1 MIPRTS
7 LYLYLSRFDKSQKM
21 RLFLLCYGIFL
32 HLSVSGILPNWGYF
46 ICDAFY
52 LLAYFSLFRLNAFK
66 YQKLLMM
73 TDYLYVL
80 LICWG
85 KPLNSL
91 CVFFMMLGVLLIPL
105 NKKYFKKSIKP
116 SLACYIL
123 TCILLIWGTYRTCVF
138 SYIDF
143 MAYVLI
149 CPLCYEIYEI
159 DWNRNERTAFF
170 SDIIDAY
177 YRKQIKPH
185 EIYKNIISAFNQ
197 NFGDN
202 LIKDI
207 VCLIS
212 FDEFKTFY
220 LVNSSHFIY
229 DFKINI
235 SDNAQKIGNIEFYIN
250 VDFFHDNDLEK
261 NNLLFPIKIETKNPS
276 EEGRY
281 AFLVVL
287 SNEESH
293 GKIFKDVGDMQNVFY
308 KLSRVLSNERSIQKH
323 KIKSSE
329 LLNDK
334 IKFVENAQETMHFIR
349 NRLTPIQNL
358 IGLIKKKSKYS
369 SVPEESYNQL
379 INNSCESSDREI
391 KELIRKAKYF
401 LDDNNNPFKFNVDEQ
416 YNIQAIISI
425 VRGHWNAIM
434 QESPL
439 EIDSSTLKN
448 VAECNILTNR
458 DAFDILLSDIV
469 GNIKKYNNGY
479 AKCIISSENSYLLV
493 TFLNSFSDKT
503 KILSVINDI
512 NSSDRDEIM
521 KRRTFGLNSIKRVS
535 ENLNIHLEAS
545 LVSKKDNKTDPVL
558 ELYMLNIKMNINN
571 E

>member
-7 LYLYLSRFDKSQKM
+7 LYLYISRFDKSQRM

-32 HLSVSGILPNWGYF
+32 HFSVSGIMPNWGYS
-46 ICDAFY
+46 ICDTFY
-52 LLAYFSLFRLNAFK
+52 LLAYFFLFRLNAFK
-66 YQKLLMM
+66 YQKLLMGA
-73 TDYLYVL
+73 DYLYAL

-85 KPLNSL
+85 KPFNSL
-91 CVFFMMLGVLLIPL
+91 GVFFMMLGVLLIPL

-116 SLACYIL
+116 SLTCYIL

-143 MAYVLI
+143 VVYVLI
-149 CPLCYEIYEI
+149 CPLCYGIYEI

-197 NFGDN
+197 NFSNN

-229 DFKINI
+229 DFKVNI

-250 VDFFHDNDLEK
+250 INFFHDNELEK

-276 EEGRY
+276 EEGSY

-287 SNEESH
+287 SNVESH
-293 GKIFKDVGDMQNVFY
+293 GKIFKYVGDMQNVFY

-323 KIKSSE
+323 KIMSSE
-329 LLNDK
+329 LLNEK

-369 SVPEESYNQL
+369 SVPEKSYNQL
-379 INNSCESSDREI
+379 INNSCDSSDREI
-391 KELIRKAKYF
+391 QELIRKAKYF
-401 LDDNNNPFKFNVDEQ
+401 LDDNNNPFKFKVDEL

-434 QESPL
+434 QETPL
-439 EIDSSTLKN
+439 EIDSSSIKN
-448 VAECNILTNR
+448 VAECNILINR
-458 DAFDILLSDIV
+458 DAFDILLSDII

-479 AKCIISSENSYLLV
+479 AKCIISSEESYLLV

-503 KILSVINDI
+503 KMLSVINDI

-545 LVSKKDNKTDPVL
+545 LNSKKDNKTDSVM
-558 ELYMLNIKMNINN
+558 ELYMLNVKMNIEN

>member
-7 LYLYLSRFDKSQKM
+7 LYLYILRFDKSQKM

-32 HLSVSGILPNWGYF
+32 HFSVSGILPNWGYF

-52 LLAYFSLFRLNAFK
+52 LLAYFFLFRLNAFK

-91 CVFFMMLGVLLIPL
+91 SVFFMMLGVLLIPL

-116 SLACYIL
+116 SLTCYIL

-143 MAYVLI
+143 VVYILI
-149 CPLCYEIYEI
+149 CPLCYGIYEI

-276 EEGRY
+276 EEGCY

-293 GKIFKDVGDMQNVFY
+293 GKIFKYVGDMQNVFY

-391 KELIRKAKYF
+391 KELIREAKYF

-434 QESPL
+434 QETPL

-448 VAECNILTNR
+448 VAECNILINR

-493 TFLNSFSDKT
+493 TFLNSFSDKE
-503 KILSVINDI
+503 KIQSVINDI

-521 KRRTFGLNSIKRVS
+521 RRKTFGLNSIKRVS

-545 LVSKKDNKTDPVL
+545 LISKKDNKTDPVL

>member
-7 LYLYLSRFDKSQKM
+7 LYLYISRFDKSQRM

-32 HLSVSGILPNWGYF
+32 HFSVSGIMPNWGYS
-46 ICDAFY
+46 ICDTFY
-52 LLAYFSLFRLNAFK
+52 LLAYFFLFRLNAFK
-66 YQKLLMM
+66 YQKLLMGA
-73 TDYLYVL
+73 DYLYAL

-85 KPLNSL
+85 KPFNSL
-91 CVFFMMLGVLLIPL
+91 GVFFMMLGVLLIPL

-116 SLACYIL
+116 SLTCYIL

-143 MAYVLI
+143 VVYVLI
-149 CPLCYEIYEI
+149 CPLCYGIYEI

-197 NFGDN
+197 NFSNN

-229 DFKINI
+229 DFKVNI

-250 VDFFHDNDLEK
+250 INFFHDDELEK

-276 EEGRY
+276 EEGSY

-287 SNEESH
+287 SNVESH
-293 GKIFKDVGDMQNVFY
+293 GKIFKYVGDMQNVFY

-323 KIKSSE
+323 KIMSSE
-329 LLNDK
+329 LLNEK

-369 SVPEESYNQL
+369 SVPEKSYNQL
-379 INNSCESSDREI
+379 INNSCDSSDREI
-391 KELIRKAKYF
+391 QELIRKAKYF
-401 LDDNNNPFKFNVDEQ
+401 LDDNNNPFKFKVDEL

-434 QESPL
+434 QETPL
-439 EIDSSTLKN
+439 EIDSSSIKN
-448 VAECNILTNR
+448 VAECNILINR
-458 DAFDILLSDIV
+458 DAFDILLSDII

-479 AKCIISSENSYLLV
+479 AKCIISSEESYLLV

-503 KILSVINDI
+503 KMLSVINDI

-521 KRRTFGLNSIKRVS
+521 RRRTFGLNSIKRVS

-545 LVSKKDNKTDPVL
+545 LNSKKDNKTDSVM
-558 ELYMLNIKMNINN
+558 ELYMLNVKMNIEN

>member
-7 LYLYLSRFDKSQKM
+7 LYLYITRFDKSQKM
-21 RLFLLCYGIFL
+21 RLFLLCYGFFL
-32 HLSVSGILPNWGYF
+32 HFSVSGILPNWGYF
-46 ICDAFY
+46 ICDTLY
-52 LLAYFSLFRLNAFK
+52 LLLYFFLFRLNAFK
-66 YQKLLMM
+66 YQKLLMGA
-73 TDYLYVL
+73 DYLYAL
-80 LICWG
+80 MICWG

-91 CVFFMMLGVLLIPL
+91 GVFFMMLGVLLIPL
-105 NKKYFKKSIKP
+105 NKKYFKNNIKP
-116 SLACYIL
+116 SLTCYIL
-123 TCILLIWGTYRTCVF
+123 TCILLIWGSYKTCVF
-138 SYIDF
+138 SYIDIVV
-143 MAYVLI
+143 YVLI
-149 CPLCYEIYEI
+149 CPLCYGIYEI

-197 NFGDN
+197 YFGDN

-220 LVNSSHFIY
+220 LVNSSRFIY

-250 VDFFHDNDLEK
+250 VDFFHDDELEK
-261 NNLLFPIKIETKNPS
+261 NNLLFPIKIETKNPC
-276 EEGRY
+276 EEGCY

-287 SNEESH
+287 SNGASH
-293 GKIFKDVGDMQNVFY
+293 GKIFRYVGDMQNVFY

-323 KIKSSE
+323 KIMSSE
-329 LLNDK
+329 LLNEK

-369 SVPEESYNQL
+369 SVPEKSYDQL

-391 KELIRKAKYF
+391 QELIKKAKYF
-401 LDDNNNPFKFNVDEQ
+401 LDDNNNPFKFKVDEQ

-434 QESPL
+434 QETPL
-439 EIDSSTLKN
+439 EIDSSSIKN
-448 VAECNILTNR
+448 VAECNILLNR

-479 AKCIISSENSYLLV
+479 AKCIISSEKSYLLV

-503 KILSVINDI
+503 KMMSVVNDI

-545 LVSKKDNKTDPVL
+545 LISKENNKTDSVL
-558 ELYMLNIKMNINN
+558 ELYMLNVKMNIGN